1 MPGPRDRRPADW
13 LDRQLRSRGVRDSRV
28 LAAMAGVDR
37 RRFVPPP
44 EREYATDDAAL
55 PIGCAQTISQPY
67 MVGAMTQELAL
78 AGAERVL
85 EIGTGSGYQAA
96 ILAALAAEVFTVE
109 RHATLSLRARGVLDG
124 LGVTN
129 VRYRVGDGT
138 LGWPEAAPFDR
149 ILVTAAAPAVPPP
162 LFHQLAEGGLL
173 VAPVGGEGG
182 QELHVIRKVEGRPVV
197 RTMIPCRFVKL
208 IGAQG
213 WAEGEPAG

>member
-1 MPGPRDRRPADW
+1 MPGPHDRRPADW
-13 LDRQLRSRGVRDSRV
+13 LDRQLRSRGVTAPRV
-28 LAAMAGVDR
+28 LAAMARVDR

-44 EREYATDDAAL
+44 EREQAVADAAL

-78 AGAERVL
+78 AGPERVL

-96 ILAALAAEVFTVE
+96 ILAVLAAEVYTIE
-109 RHATLSLRARGVLDG
+109 RHPTLSLRARGVLDG
-124 LGVTN
+124 MGLTN
-129 VRYRVGDGT
+129 LRYKVGDGT

-162 LFHQLAEGGLL
+162 LFKQLAEGGLL
-173 VAPVGGEGG
+173 IAPVGGEEG
-182 QELHVIRKVEGRPVV
+182 QELHVIRKESGRPVV

-208 IGAQG
+208 IGEEG
-213 WAEGEPAG
+213 WAEGGE